1 LASLRGSHSYKACP
15 QGLYPCN
22 KSPLRKAIGEGLP
35 PRASPNL
42 RVVAMRVVTKGHI
55 ASKIKGGLWEKGFP
69 KSKA

>member
-1 LASLRGSHSYKACP
+1 
-15 QGLYPCN
+15 
-22 KSPLRKAIGEGLP
+22 LRKAIGEGLP